1 MSSPRHL
8 WSGDWRRDSDAAADE
23 LAKRRAGGTHAPQRA
38 PAPAERPRQPA
49 TPVTRRQPVAT
60 PKRRQ
65 PVATPKPRKRS
76 APPRPPRRPREPA
89 LDRAIAALRRIRE
102 RLPALRPP
110 SAQHRRLALV
120 IVLAALVLAGAV
132 YGLSALGGSGSP
144 TASALATGRPW
155 LGVELSNPIGG
166 GVIVTSVAPGG
177 PADRAGI
184 EPGDVVMQI
193 GNRAV
198 NSPNDID
205 SAIQGMNV
213 GDRVQIVILRGATTY
228 TTVAKLAGAPAGTP

>member
-23 LAKRRAGGTHAPQRA
+23 LAKRRAAGAHAPQRA
-38 PAPAERPRQPA
+38 PAPAGRQESAIPA
-49 TPVTRRQPVAT
+49 TQP
-60 PKRRQ
+60 Q
-65 PVATPKPRKRS
+65 PIAAPKPQPIAAPK
-76 APPRPPRRPREPA
+76 PPRPPRESA
-89 LDRAIAALRRIRE
+89 LDRAAAALRRTRE

-110 SAQHRRLALV
+110 SAQHRRLTLV

-144 TASALATGRPW
+144 TASALGTGRPW
-155 LGVELSNPIGG
+155 LGIELSNPIGG
-166 GVIVTSVAPGG
+166 GVIVTWVAPGG

-205 SAIQGMNV
+205 SAIQGMNP
-213 GDRVQIVILRGATTY
+213 GDRIRIVILRGATTY
-228 TTVAKLAGAPAGTP
+228 TTVAKLAGAPAGIP